1 MGINYDFPYKSPL
14 SVDQS
19 MKDSFKENGF
29 IIIRNVLDKDELEKV
44 KRVIENPD
52 VLKHEYG
59 RPDKHGKQPK
69 LILWQHPGDDV
80 TGMVARS
87 EKIVNTTEEL
97 LGGEVYH
104 YHTKIVTKEPYVGG
118 TFEWHQDY
126 GYWYKYNCLFPDM
139 LTVWIAIDNCQKS
152 NGCLQVLRGS
162 HKCGRIEHLIEAEQ
176 TCADS
181 KRVKEIA
188 NRCELVHV
196 ELNPGDALFFHC
208 NLLHSSGDNI
218 SENIRRAM
226 VIAYNRASNDAGPHE
241 KHPGYTKLYKV
252 SNEAI
257 KECNNFTDFT
267 GKDFFIKQPQI

>member
-1 MGINYDFPYKSPL
+1 
-14 SVDQS
+14 
-19 MKDSFKENGF
+19 MK
-29 IIIRNVLDKDELEKV
+29 
-44 KRVIENPD
+44 
-52 VLKHEYG
+52 

-87 EKIVNTTEEL
+87 EKIVNTTEEVILQLIEQIFIISYSNENKVFKLVFSDKDLFLLFTLQL

-188 NRCELVHV
+188 NRCELVHG

-252 SNEAI
+252 RKYKLILCER
-257 KECNNFTDFT
+257 F
-267 GKDFFIKQPQI
+267 